1 MSTNP
6 LSVQKS
12 VKRYLK
18 GRQLHFETVVSE
30 SGVCL
35 VVSLLNCESCPGK
48 LLGVDFYFHNNCME
62 DKVHYAATATKWI
75 RERKNH

>member
-18 GRQLHFETVVSE
+18 ERKLPFETVVSE

-35 VVSLLNCESCPGK
+35 VVSLLDCESCPGK
-48 LLGVDFYFHNNCME
+48 LLGVDFYFPNL
-62 DKVHYAATATKWI
+62 
-75 RERKNH
+75 